1 MLDGWRTGR
10 RKKEKLFIHLYI
22 SEVIQYISKVHKFS
36 LKSTWCFTSV
46 STYFTTFTSLSL
58 SLSLSLSP
66 LSFASS
72 GGFVQIYH
80 SITFSK
86 FQLLIHIFDIK
97 YLKPS
102 GIICFNKQVFNF
114 VFSARFQMSQRI
126 LYKNNIKVK

>member
-36 LKSTWCFTSV
+36 LKSTRCFTSV
-46 STYFTTFTSLSL
+46 STYFTPFTSLSL
-58 SLSLSLSP
+58 SLTP
-66 LSFASS
+66 LSFAFS
-72 GGFVQIYH
+72 GGFVQIHH
-80 SITFSK
+80 SRSKITFSK

-114 VFSARFQMSQRI
+114 VFSAKFQMSQRI